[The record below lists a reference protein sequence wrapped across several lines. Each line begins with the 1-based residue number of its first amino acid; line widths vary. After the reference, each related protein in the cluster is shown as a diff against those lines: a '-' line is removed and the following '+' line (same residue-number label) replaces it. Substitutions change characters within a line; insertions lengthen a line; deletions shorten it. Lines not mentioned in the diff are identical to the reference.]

1 MEAHPG
7 RAFVPT
13 GDNECLYSTFQL
25 SWEALARAPTPVLT
39 AENRRCRLA
48 CEVLTSSATARE
60 QTLPGCAGFRREKR
74 KESSLSQHLF
84 VAIDILGELRITE
97 MSLRERLLPSTLET
111 QVIRIIH

>member
-25 SWEALARAPTPVLT
+25 SWEALARVPVLT
-39 AENRRCRLA
+39 AENRSCRLA
-48 CEVLTSSATARE
+48 CEVLTSSAMVCE
-60 QTLPGCAGFRREKR
+60 QASPGCAGFRRERR

-84 VAIDILGELRITE
+84 VAIDILDELRITE

-111 QVIRIIH
+111 HVIRIIH